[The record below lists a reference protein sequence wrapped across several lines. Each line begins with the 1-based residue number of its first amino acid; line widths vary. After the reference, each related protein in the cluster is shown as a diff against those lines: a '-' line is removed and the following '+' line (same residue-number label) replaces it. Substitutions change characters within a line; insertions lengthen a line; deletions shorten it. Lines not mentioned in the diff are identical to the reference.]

1 MGKLAGKMGR
11 VPGKIRNA
19 ATQMYADSHFSA
31 DDITRL
37 SMTEHNNEPMA
48 RIYARIMSD
57 TSIRQEETKR
67 PGRFDLVYE
76 ADGREAIV
84 GWIDN
89 VRGMGEISQQAYD
102 HVQDLSSDGCYVIRK
117 GNDYAVRAYTDEL
130 GPDGKYVVLDENN
143 AENGVAFSDDK
154 FTTFASYE
162 HAATAARAASRE
174 LGLAPSY
181 DEQYESI
188 PEALEEA
195 GAFDYSDEAERANDV
210 PSARGFV
217 QDRGQHTGAEDDGRW
232 ENLAESL
239 SDVYPPIDEEERD
252 EADFNPD
259 RDNGSAAHDMP
270 GHSDENGFF
279 HPDDS
284 DFGMGE

>member
-11 VPGKIRNA
+11 VSGKIRNTV
-19 ATQMYADSHFSA
+19 TQMYADTHFTEK
-31 DDITRL
+31 DVERL

-48 RIYARIMSD
+48 RVYARIMAD
-57 TSIRQEETKR
+57 RSIRQEETKR

-89 VRGMGEISQQAYD
+89 IRYMGEISQQAYD
-102 HVQDLSSDGCYVIRK
+102 HVQDLSEDGCYVVRK
-117 GNDYAVRAYTDEL
+117 GKDYAVRAYADEL
-130 GPDGKYVVLDENN
+130 GSAGKYVVLDENN
-143 AENGVAFSDDK
+143 AENGISFSDDK
-154 FTTFASYE
+154 FTTFDSYE
-162 HAATAARAASRE
+162 HAATAARAVSRE

-181 DEQYESI
+181 DEQWDNI
-188 PEALEEA
+188 PEDLEKA
-195 GAFDYSDEAERANDV
+195 GAFDYSDESERADDV
-210 PSARGFV
+210 PSARGFA
-217 QDRGQHTGAEDDGRW
+217 QDRSQHAGTEDDGRW
-232 ENLAESL
+232 ENLAEAL
-239 SDVYPPIDEEERD
+239 GDVYPPMDEEERD

-259 RDNGSAAHDMP
+259 RDNGSCAHDMP

>member
-11 VPGKIRNA
+11 VSGKIRNA
-19 ATQMYADSHFSA
+19 ATQMYADTHFTE

-37 SMTEHNNEPMA
+37 SMTEYNNEPMA
-48 RIYARIMSD
+48 RVYARIMTD
-57 TSIRQEETKR
+57 RSIRQEETKR

-89 VRGMGEISQQAYD
+89 IRGMGEISQQAYD
-102 HVQDLSSDGCYVIRK
+102 HVQDLSEDGCYIVRK
-117 GNDYAVRAYTDEL
+117 GKDYAVRAYTDEL

-154 FTTFASYE
+154 FTTFESYSS
-162 HAATAARAASRE
+162 AATAARAASRE
-174 LGLAPSY
+174 LGLTPSY
-181 DEQYESI
+181 DEQWDNI
-188 PEALEEA
+188 PRVLEEA
-195 GAFDYSDEAERANDV
+195 GAFDYSDGADREDDV

-217 QDRGQHTGAEDDGRW
+217 QDRSQSREDDGPW
-232 ENLAESL
+232 ENFAEAL
-239 SDVYPPIDEEERD
+239 RDVYPPMDEEERD

-259 RDNGSAAHDMP
+259 RDNGSCAHDMP